1 MNVDAMENNNTQNT
15 ETTFR
20 SRIDE
25 IANEAAHAAWDA
37 HQYEIPAQDAW
48 DFMTQLFSD
57 TDDARGIGLPERMPA
72 EFAHDFRRYTA
83 AIRDGN
89 PLA

>member
-1 MNVDAMENNNTQNT
+1 VIDGDAMNNTTPNT
-15 ETTFR
+15 ETTVR
-20 SRIDE
+20 SRIDA

-37 HQYEIPAQDAW
+37 HQHEIPAQVAW
-48 DFMTQLFSD
+48 DFITQLYFE
-57 TDDARGIGLPERMPA
+57 TEDARGVGLPARMPA

-89 PLA
+89 PFA

>member
-1 MNVDAMENNNTQNT
+1 MSTDQQQPEASL
-15 ETTFR
+15 R
-20 SRIDE
+20 SRIDA

-37 HQYEIPAQDAW
+37 HQHEIPAQDAW
-48 DFMTQLFSD
+48 DFITQLYFESE
-57 TDDARGIGLPERMPA
+57 DARGIGLPERMPA

-89 PLA
+89 PFA